1 MARKKVDVDGALPD
15 TRRVTRSQALNPG
28 ASPLTEKLPTP
39 KRRPRKTESKKKKK
53 KTSSSTKKNSKE
65 GQSIVNGQD
74 SGCSFGDTENQT
86 TDTDN
91 TENTEAEHTD
101 LDRTDTDADLTDA
114 DQTYPL
120 LEKIDEYPERYVSR
134 RDWKMLLRIDSNIS
148 YRTFTEANQFISE
161 IDKSS
166 LAKPIND
173 ERGSYIYGKFLY
185 NIIKSDTMY

>member
-1 MARKKVDVDGALPD
+1 MARKKVDVDGAVPS
-15 TRRVTRSQALNPG
+15 TRRITRSQALNPG

-39 KRRPRKTESKKKKK
+39 KRRPRKTENNKKR
-53 KTSSSTKKNSKE
+53 KTSSSAKKIPKE
-65 GQSIVNGQD
+65 GQGNVNGQD

-114 DQTYPL
+114 DQTYSL

-134 RDWKMLLRIDSNIS
+134 RDWRMLLRADPYISN
-148 YRTFTEANQFISE
+148 RTFTEADRFVNGIE
-161 IDKSS
+161 KSS
-166 LAKPIND
+166 LAKSING
-173 ERGSYIYGKFLY
+173 ERGSYVYGKFLN
-185 NIIKSDTMY
+185 NIL